1 MKNSLLPLLLALT
14 LARAVLKEMQP
25 RITKFAV
32 EFKTSEGGAWQAAFS
47 ATFAPV
53 TARWV
58 RLHILEATFAPTLWE
73 FGLFKD

>member
-1 MKNSLLPLLLALT
+1 
-14 LARAVLKEMQP
+14 MQP

-32 EFKTSEGGAWQAAFS
+32 EFKTSEGGAWQTAFS
-47 ATFAPV
+47 GGKAGTAFGATFTPV

-73 FGLFKD
+73 FSVFKD